1 MDHHAA
7 NGNLW
12 SLPASELAEDCRAMA
27 ESAPGKIDEA
37 HKAEAVR
44 LYAGWQEA
52 LAKPVDSF
60 DDRARHAALIE
71 GLRKR
76 TIEVLIR
83 IRGRE

>member
-1 MDHHAA
+1 MDHQAS
-7 NGNLW
+7 NVNLW

-27 ESAPGKIDEA
+27 ESAPGRIDET

-52 LAKPVDSF
+52 LAKPIDSF

-76 TIEVLIR
+76 TIEILIK
-83 IRGRE
+83 IRGGE

>member
-1 MDHHAA
+1 
-7 NGNLW
+7 
-12 SLPASELAEDCRAMA
+12 
-27 ESAPGKIDEA
+27 
-37 HKAEAVR
+37 VR